1 MLFRRSVHEIMR
13 QIYQVLWRINC
24 WTFQVSFVI
33 CTDFLVGYT
42 WASASFFIV
51 LLKCAAGIV
60 CCWLSAFLPNF
71 IRYFGYFNANENF
84 SFSNIMEFTC
94 FLQICP
100 KFRLFWPFFIVSL
113 DVILLLSRRML
124 LDVACPQC
132 K

>member
-24 WTFQVSFVI
+24 WTFLVSFVI

-60 CCWLSAFLPNF
+60 CCWLSAFLPNLNVISDVLMPMKIF
-71 IRYFGYFNANENF
+71 LLAILWNLPVFCRFAQNLDFFG
-84 SFSNIMEFTC
+84 C
-94 FLQICP
+94 FL
-100 KFRLFWPFFIVSL
+100 LSL
-113 DVILLLSRRML
+113 
-124 LDVACPQC
+124 
-132 K
+132 